1 MSRVTNLR
9 KKRLQHKLDRER
21 HKEKSAL
28 KRRRHPKPVSKSEDN
43 MTPKRQAARR
53 KIGW

>member
-21 HKEKSAL
+21 SKANHAL
-28 KRRRHPKPVSKSEDN
+28 KRRRNPAPVKKE
-43 MTPKRQAARR
+43 RA
-53 KIGW
+53 GGC